1 MEGGVIADCLQ
12 FQTEARSLD
21 VVPTGEATCLLSILI
36 KTN

>member
-21 VVPTGEATCLLSILI
+21 FVPKGEASCLLPILI
-36 KTN
+36 KLN